1 MHQEIENVGVL
12 LGRRIIDVITKD
24 LSNVHQTQ
32 LDIVKYLCV
41 QFWQYVFGKQ
51 IDNLKTNNSGTFVL
65 YDTNKFLGRISSQ
78 PLPNGQKNPDCL
90 DRQITYSFYIVGLIK
105 GALKNLGIT
114 GKGQPIN
121 VTIDKIDQPV
131 QPFEI
136 QIKIEVPPVKDE

>member
-131 QPFEI
+131 
-136 QIKIEVPPVKDE
+136 

>member
-1 MHQEIENVGVL
+1 M
-12 LGRRIIDVITKD
+12 
-24 LSNVHQTQ
+24 
-32 LDIVKYLCV
+32 
-41 QFWQYVFGKQ
+41 FGKQ